1 MNMNMQTVP
10 SPDCCTCFK
19 LGFQNYAKCT
29 GRSRRS
35 EFWYFHIMVY
45 IIYCVLYGILISNA
59 SRSSYQD
66 QYSDPYSSSSSSPNQ
81 GIMILFYILC
91 IFMLL
96 VIIPSISLTVR
107 RLHDTGRSGF
117 YYFISFIPM
126 VGPLILII
134 LCCQDSEY
142 NANEYGISPKYILPQ
157 ANPLNPP
164 AVIVQ
169 PVVQV
174 PVNTYPQPQPQ
185 PQPYPPVSAYPPQ
198 PAPMPTQM
206 GPYPQAPP
214 QGFAPY

>member
-1 MNMNMQTVP
+1 MQTIP

-29 GRSRRS
+29 GRARRS
-35 EFWYFHIMVY
+35 EFWYFHIMIY
-45 IIYCVLYGILISNA
+45 IIYVFLYSVFLSNVATTA
-59 SRSSYQD
+59 SRD
-66 QYSDPYSSSSSSPNQ
+66 HYSDPYSDSYSSRSDV
-81 GIMILFYILC
+81 GFIMILFYILC

-117 YYFISFIPM
+117 FYFVQFIPM
-126 VGPLILII
+126 VGPFILMF
-134 LCCQDSEY
+134 LCCQDSEV
-142 NANEYGISPKYILPQ
+142 NANEYGVSPKYILPP

-174 PVNTYPQPQPQ
+174 PVNPYPQPQP
-185 PQPYPPVSAYPPQ
+185 YNPPVTAYPPQ
-198 PAPMPTQM
+198 PNPMPTQM
-206 GPYPQAPP
+206 APYPQAPP